1 LVSAAKRDNIPDSA
15 PGIAMRRV
23 AKEKEEMKALSIRC
37 GLTMSMLL
45 GCALLLSA
53 QESGK
58 RPIAFD
64 DMIKLHR
71 IAEPQVSRDGK
82 WVAYT
87 VSTPDLETN
96 RGVSNIWVV
105 STAGGAA
112 MQLTQSGHDSSAVW
126 SPDGKTLAFLSSRSA
141 DSQVYLLSMD
151 GGEAH
156 ALTKLST
163 GADIVKWSPDGK
175 TIAFTSS
182 VYPDCKDD
190 ECNKKRDEEKE
201 KNKVKAHVAEHLLYR
216 HWTHWNE
223 GKRSHL
229 FIVRA
234 DGITAPQ
241 DLTPGANY
249 DVPPDERGGPGDI
262 NFSPDGKEI
271 CFAAVTDKMEATST
285 NADLFIVPAGGGEPK
300 RITTQPGF
308 DGNPVYS
315 PDGKFI
321 AYHAQLAAGYE
332 ADRWRVLL
340 YDRAAGRI
348 ENLTE
353 TFDRSANELAWSPD
367 SKTIYF
373 TAENETQ
380 KPLYAMAAR
389 FGAEPKKVIADTYN
403 MAISFSAD
411 GKTLVF
417 ERTSLTL
424 PAELFA
430 ASSDG
435 SNVRQLTHQ
444 NDSMLSFM
452 EMNAPETFWFEGA
465 EGIKVQAMLIRPPR
479 FDATKKYPL
488 LVLLHG
494 GPQTMWS
501 NAWGYRWNA
510 QVFSAA
516 GYVTLMINR
525 RGSTG
530 YGQKFTDEITND
542 WGGRA
547 YVDVMN
553 GVDFTLKK
561 YPFVDE
567 SRMAAAGGS
576 YGGYMADWIAT
587 HTGRF
592 KAIVSHASVY
602 DKVSMYA
609 TEELWFEEHDMQG
622 TPWSNPESYKKW
634 APVTYAGELGK
645 FKTPTLVIAGERDYR
660 VPYTQSL
667 EFFSA
672 LQRQGVPSKLVVFPD
687 EGHWV
692 VKPQNSQFWYK
703 TFLDWLATYVK

>member
-1 LVSAAKRDNIPDSA
+1 
-15 PGIAMRRV
+15 MRRV
-23 AKEKEEMKALSIRC
+23 PKEKQEMKVFYVRC
-37 GLTMSMLL
+37 GLAILL
-45 GCALLLSA
+45 IVGCVFRVSA
-53 QESGK
+53 QESAK
-58 RPIAFD
+58 HPITFD
-64 DMIKLHR
+64 DLIKLHR
-71 IAEPQVSRDGK
+71 IAEPEVSKDGK

-87 VSTPDLETN
+87 LSTPDMEAN
-96 RGVSNIWVV
+96 RGASNIWVV
-105 STAGGAA
+105 PTTGGAA
-112 MQLTQSGHDSSAVW
+112 MQLTQSGHDSSPVW
-126 SPDGKTLAFLSSRSA
+126 APDGKTLAFLSSRNG

-190 ECNKKRDEEKE
+190 DCNGKRDAEKA
-201 KNKVKAHVAEHLLYR
+201 KSKVKAHVAEQLLYR
-216 HWTHWNE
+216 HWNEWSE

-229 FIVRA
+229 FVVPA
-234 DGITAPQ
+234 DGSAPPR

-249 DVPPDERGGPGDI
+249 DVPPPPLGLRGDEGDI

-271 CFAAVTDKMEATST
+271 CFTAVTDKMEAIST
-285 NADLFIVPAGGGEPK
+285 NADLFLVPVAGGAPK

-315 PDGKFI
+315 PDGKYI
-321 AYHAQLAAGYE
+321 AYHAQLTAGYE
-332 ADRWRVLL
+332 SDRWRVML
-340 YDRAAGRI
+340 YDRASGRI

-353 TFDRSANELAWSPD
+353 TFDRSAEGLAWSPD

-380 KPLYAMAAR
+380 KPVYAMAAR
-389 FGAEPKKVIADTYN
+389 NGAEPKKIIADTYN
-403 MAISFSAD
+403 TATSFSVD

-424 PAELFA
+424 PTELFA

-444 NDSMLSFM
+444 NEVNLVAL
-452 EMNAPETFWFEGA
+452 EMNAPETFWFDGA
-465 EGIKVQAMLIRPPR
+465 EGTKVQAMLIRPPK

-542 WGGRA
+542 WGGKA

-553 GVDFTLKK
+553 GVDYTLKK
-561 YPFVDE
+561 YPFADGT
-567 SRMAAAGGS
+567 RMAAAGGS

-609 TEELWFEEHDMQG
+609 TEELWFEEHDTQG
-622 TPWSNPESYKKW
+622 TPWSNPESYRKW

-687 EGHWV
+687 EGHWIL
-692 VKPQNSQFWYK
+692 KPQNAQFWYK
-703 TFLDWLATYVK
+703 TFLDWLAAYVK

>member
-1 LVSAAKRDNIPDSA
+1 MKRVLLRCSFASALLMAAGVSAF
-15 PGIAMRRV
+15 
-23 AKEKEEMKALSIRC
+23 
-37 GLTMSMLL
+37 
-45 GCALLLSA
+45 A
-53 QESGK
+53 QESSK
-58 RPIAFD
+58 HPISFA
-64 DMIKLHR
+64 DMIGMHR
-71 IAEPQVSRDGK
+71 VAEAEISRDGK

-87 VSTPDLETN
+87 VTTPDMDAN
-96 RGVSNIWVV
+96 RGASNIWVV
-105 STAGGAA
+105 ATTGGAE
-112 MQLTQSGHDSSAVW
+112 MQLTRSGHDSSPVW
-126 SPDGKTLAFLSSRSA
+126 SPDGKTLAFLSSRNG

-175 TIAFTSS
+175 TIAFTSA

-190 ECNKKRDEEKE
+190 DCNSKRVAEKE
-201 KNKVKAHVAEHLLYR
+201 KNKVKAHVAERLLYR
-216 HWTHWNE
+216 HWTHWSE

-229 FIVRA
+229 FVIPA
-234 DGITAPQ
+234 DGSASPR
-241 DLTPGANY
+241 DLTLGADY
-249 DVPPDERGGPGDI
+249 DIPPDERSGPGDL
-262 NFSPDGKEI
+262 NFSPDSKEL
-271 CFAAVTDKMEATST
+271 CFTAVTDRMEAIST
-285 NADLFIVPAGGGEPK
+285 NADLFTVPVAGGEAK
-300 RITTQPGF
+300 RITTQQGF

-315 PDGKFI
+315 PDGKYI
-321 AYHAQLAAGYE
+321 AYHAQLTGGYE
-332 ADRWRVLL
+332 ADRWRVML

-353 TFDRSANELAWSPD
+353 TFDRSAEELAWSPD

-373 TAENETQ
+373 SAENETQ
-380 KPLYAMAAR
+380 KPVYAMSPR
-389 FGAEPKKVIADTYN
+389 LGAEPKKLIADTFDN
-403 MAISFSAD
+403 AISLSAD
-411 GKTLVF
+411 GKTVAF
-417 ERTSLTL
+417 ERTSLTM
-424 PAELFA
+424 PAEVYA
-430 ASSDG
+430 AASDG
-435 SNVRQLTHQ
+435 SNVRQLSHQ
-444 NDSMLSFM
+444 NDSILTGL
-452 EMNAPETFWFEGA
+452 EMTAPETFWFEGA
-465 EGIKVQAMLIRPPR
+465 EATKVQAMLIRPPK

-542 WGGRA
+542 WGGKA

-561 YPFVDE
+561 YPFVDGT
-567 SRMAAAGGS
+567 RMAAAGGS

-602 DKVSMYA
+602 DKVAMYA

-645 FKTPTLVIAGERDYR
+645 YKTPTLVIAGERDYR

-692 VKPQNSQFWYK
+692 LKPQNSQFWYK
-703 TFLDWLATYVK
+703 TFLDWLALYVK

>member
-1 LVSAAKRDNIPDSA
+1 MVFH
-15 PGIAMRRV
+15 RRRS
-23 AKEKEEMKALSIRC
+23 MKAIIR
-37 GLTMSMLL
+37 GIVLFES
-45 GCALLLSA
+45 LLLACVLSVSA
-53 QESGK
+53 QEQAK
-58 RPIAFD
+58 HPITFA
-64 DMIKLHR
+64 DMIGMHR
-71 IAEPQVSRDGK
+71 ISEPQVSPDGK
-82 WVAYT
+82 LVAYT
-87 VSTPDLETN
+87 VATPDVDAN
-96 RGVSNIWVV
+96 RNASNIWVV
-105 STAGGAA
+105 STTGGAA
-112 MQLTQSGHDSSAVW
+112 MQLTQSGHDSSPVW
-126 SPDGKTLAFLSSRSA
+126 SPDGKTLAFLSSRGG

-151 GGEAH
+151 GGEAQK
-156 ALTKLST
+156 LTKLST
-163 GADIVKWSPDGK
+163 GADIVKWSLDGK

-190 ECNKKRDEEKE
+190 DCNSKRDAEKE
-201 KNKVKAHVAEHLLYR
+201 KNKVKAHVAGQLLYR

-229 FIVRA
+229 FVMAA
-234 DGITAPQ
+234 DGSGAPR
-241 DLTPGANY
+241 DLTAGANY

-271 CFAAVTDKMEATST
+271 CYTAATDKMEAIST
-285 NADLFIVPAGGGEPK
+285 NADLFIVPVTGGEAK
-300 RITTQPGF
+300 RITTNQGF

-315 PDGKFI
+315 PDGKYI
-321 AYHAQLAAGYE
+321 AYHAQLTAGYE
-332 ADRWRVLL
+332 SDRWRVML
-340 YDRAAGRI
+340 YDRQTGKI
-348 ENLTE
+348 ENLSE
-353 TFDRSANELAWSPD
+353 TFDRSADGLAWSAD

-373 TAENETQ
+373 TAENETLQ
-380 KPLYAMAAR
+380 PIYSLPACSC
-389 FGAEPKKVIADTYN
+389 GLPTKVIAEGFNTS
-403 MAISFSAD
+403 ISLSAD
-411 GKTLVF
+411 GKKLVF
-417 ERTSLTL
+417 ERTSLTM
-424 PAELFA
+424 PAEVFA
-430 ASSDG
+430 AASDG
-435 SNVRQLTHQ
+435 SNQRQLTHQ
-444 NDSMLSFM
+444 NDAILAGL
-452 EMNAPETFWFEGA
+452 EMNAPETFWFDGA
-465 EGIKVQAMLIRPPR
+465 GGTKVQAMLLRPPK
-479 FDATKKYPL
+479 FDASKKYPL

-510 QVFSAA
+510 QVFSAT

-542 WGGRA
+542 WGGKA

-553 GVDFTLKK
+553 GVDYMLKK
-561 YPFVDE
+561 YPFADGT
-567 SRMAAAGGS
+567 RMAAAGGS

-592 KAIVSHASVY
+592 KAIVSHAGVY

-622 TPWSNPESYKKW
+622 TPWTNPESYKKW

-645 FKTPTLVIAGERDYR
+645 FKTPTLVVAGERDYR

-687 EGHWV
+687 EGHWIL
-692 VKPQNSQFWYK
+692 KPQNAQFWYK

>member
-1 LVSAAKRDNIPDSA
+1 MKPILLRSVVVGALVLSDGFAIAAQEAAKH
-15 PGIAMRRV
+15 
-23 AKEKEEMKALSIRC
+23 
-37 GLTMSMLL
+37 
-45 GCALLLSA
+45 
-53 QESGK
+53 
-58 RPIAFD
+58 PITFD
-64 DMIKLHR
+64 DMIKMHR
-71 IAEPQVSRDGK
+71 VAEPRISPDGK

-87 VSTPDLETN
+87 VATPDMDAN
-96 RGVSNIWVV
+96 RNASNIWIVPT
-105 STAGGAA
+105 SGGAPS
-112 MQLTQSGHDSSAVW
+112 QLTQSGHDSSPVW
-126 SPDGKTLAFLSSRSA
+126 SPDGKALAFLSSRSG
-141 DSQVYLLSMD
+141 DSQVYLLSLE
-151 GGEAH
+151 GGEAQR
-156 ALTKLST
+156 LTKLST
-163 GADIVKWSPDGK
+163 GADLVKWSPDGK

-190 ECNKKRDEEKE
+190 DCNSKRDAEKE

-223 GKRSHL
+223 GKRAHL
-229 FIVRA
+229 FVVPA
-234 DGITAPQ
+234 DGSAAPR
-241 DLTPGANY
+241 DLTAGADY

-262 NFSPDGKEI
+262 NFSPDSKEL
-271 CFAAVTDKMEATST
+271 CFTAVTDKMEAIST
-285 NADLFIVPAGGGEPK
+285 NGDLYTVPVTGVILPL

-308 DGNPVYS
+308 DGEPAYS
-315 PDGKFI
+315 PDGKYI
-321 AYHAQLAAGYE
+321 AYHAQLTAGYE
-332 ADRWRVLL
+332 ADRWRVML
-340 YDRAAGRI
+340 YDRQTRKI

-353 TFDRSANELAWSPD
+353 GFDRSADELAWPAD

-380 KPLYAMAAR
+380 KPVYAMAAR
-389 FGAEPKKVIADTYN
+389 AGAEPKKIIADTYN
-403 MAISFSAD
+403 TAISFSKD
-411 GKTLVF
+411 GKTLAF
-417 ERTSLTL
+417 ERTNLTM
-424 PAELFA
+424 PAELFVA
-430 ASSDG
+430 TGDD
-435 SNVRQLTHQ
+435 SNAHQLTHY
-444 NDSMLSFM
+444 NDSILAAL
-452 EMNAPETFWFEGA
+452 EMNPAETFWFDGA
-465 EGIKVQAMLIRPPR
+465 EGTKVQAMLIRPPK

-510 QVFSAA
+510 EVFSAA

-553 GVDFTLKK
+553 GVDFALKK
-561 YPFVDE
+561 YPFIDGA
-567 SRMAAAGGS
+567 RMAAAGGS
-576 YGGYMADWIAT
+576 YGGYVADWIAT

-592 KAIVSHASVY
+592 KAIISHASVY
-602 DKVSMYA
+602 DKVAMYA

-622 TPWSNPESYKKW
+622 TPWTNPESYHKW
-634 APVTYAGELGK
+634 APVTYAGKLGE
-645 FKTPTLVIAGERDYR
+645 FKTPTLVICGERDYR

-667 EFFSA
+667 ELFSA

-692 VKPQNSQFWYK
+692 LKPQNSQFWYK
-703 TFLDWLATYVK
+703 TFLDWLALYVK

>member
-1 LVSAAKRDNIPDSA
+1 MN
-15 PGIAMRRV
+15 RV
-23 AKEKEEMKALSIRC
+23 ILRC
-37 GLTMSMLL
+37 GFVFVWFLAASISAFAQDGAKHPITFTDLISM
-45 GCALLLSA
+45 
-53 QESGK
+53 
-58 RPIAFD
+58 
-64 DMIKLHR
+64 HR
-71 IAEPQVSRDGK
+71 VAEPQVSPDGK
-82 WVAYT
+82 WVVYT
-87 VSTPDLETN
+87 VATPDMEAN
-96 RGVSNIWVV
+96 RNASNIWVV
-105 STAGGAA
+105 ATAGGAEI
-112 MQLTQSGHDSSAVW
+112 QLTRSGHDSSPVW
-126 SPDGKTLAFLSSRSA
+126 SPDGKSIAFLSSRSG
-141 DSQVYLLSMD
+141 DSQVYLLSTD

-156 ALTKLST
+156 PLTKLST
-163 GADIVKWSPDGK
+163 GADMVKWSPDGK

-190 ECNKKRDEEKE
+190 DCNSKRDAEKE
-201 KNKVKAHVAEHLLYR
+201 KSKVKAHVAEHLLYR
-216 HWTHWNE
+216 HWTHWTD

-229 FIVRA
+229 FVVSA
-234 DGITAPQ
+234 DGSGAPR
-241 DLTPGANY
+241 DLTAGADY
-249 DVPPDERGGPGDI
+249 DIPPDERSGPGDF

-271 CFAAVTDKMEATST
+271 CFTAVTDKIEAIST
-285 NADLFIVPAGGGEPK
+285 NADLFIVSAAGGEAK

-321 AYHAQLAAGYE
+321 AYHAQLTAGYE
-332 ADRWRVLL
+332 SDRWRVML
-340 YDRAAGRI
+340 YDRQSGKN
-348 ENLTE
+348 ENLSE
-353 TFDRSANELAWSPD
+353 GFDRSAEELAWSPE

-380 KPLYAMAAR
+380 KQVYAMATHA
-389 FGAEPKKVIADTYN
+389 GAPPKPIIADTYN
-403 MAISFSAD
+403 AAISLSAD
-411 GKTLVF
+411 GKTLAF
-417 ERTSLTL
+417 ERTSLTM
-424 PAELFA
+424 PGEVFA
-430 ASSDG
+430 AAGDG
-435 SNVRQLTHQ
+435 TNARQLTHQ
-444 NDSMLSFM
+444 NDKLLAGL

-465 EGIKVQAMLIRPPR
+465 EKTKVQAMMIRPPN
-479 FDATKKYPL
+479 FDASKKYPL

-530 YGQKFTDEITND
+530 YGQKFTDEIAND
-542 WGGRA
+542 WGGKA

-553 GVDFTLKK
+553 GVDSTLKK
-561 YPFVDE
+561 YTFIDGT
-567 SRMAAAGGS
+567 RMAAAGGS

-587 HTGRF
+587 HSGRF
-592 KAIVSHASVY
+592 KAIVSHASTY
-602 DKVSMYA
+602 DKVSMFA

-622 TPWSNPESYKKW
+622 TPWTNPETYKKW
-634 APVTYAGELGK
+634 SPSTYASELGK

-687 EGHWV
+687 EGHWIL
-692 VKPQNSQFWYK
+692 KPQNGQFWYK
-703 TFLDWLATYVK
+703 TFLDWMATYVK

>member
-1 LVSAAKRDNIPDSA
+1 MN
-15 PGIAMRRV
+15 RV
-23 AKEKEEMKALSIRC
+23 LLRC
-37 GLTMSMLL
+37 SFAF
-45 GCALLLSA
+45 ALLLAAGISVVA
-53 QESGK
+53 QEEAK
-58 RPIAFD
+58 HPITFA
-64 DMIKLHR
+64 DMIGMHR
-71 IAEPQVSRDGK
+71 VAEAQVSPDGK

-87 VSTPDLETN
+87 VTTPDMEAN
-96 RGVSNIWVV
+96 RGASNIWMVE
-105 STAGGAA
+105 TAGGAEL
-112 MQLTQSGHDSSAVW
+112 QLTRSGHDSSPVW
-126 SPDGKTLAFLSSRSA
+126 SPDGKVLAFLSSRSG
-141 DSQVYLLSMD
+141 DSQLYLLSMD

-156 ALTKLST
+156 PLTKLST

-190 ECNKKRDEEKE
+190 ECNRKRDAEKE

-216 HWTHWNE
+216 HWTHWND

-229 FIVRA
+229 FVVSA
-234 DGITAPQ
+234 DGSAAPR
-241 DLTPGANY
+241 DLTAGADY
-249 DVPPDERGGPGDI
+249 DTPPDERGAPGDI
-262 NFSPDGKEI
+262 NFSPDSKEL
-271 CFAAVTDKMEATST
+271 CFTAVTDAMEAIST
-285 NADLFIVPAGGGEPK
+285 NADLFIVPVAGGEAK
-300 RITTQPGF
+300 RITTQKGF

-315 PDGKFI
+315 PDGKYI
-321 AYHAQLAAGYE
+321 AYHAQLTPGYE
-332 ADRWRVLL
+332 SDRWRVML
-340 YDRAAGRI
+340 YDRQSGKS
-348 ENLTE
+348 ENISE
-353 TFDRSANELAWSPD
+353 GFDRSANELAWSPD
-367 SKTIYF
+367 SKTLYF
-373 TAENETQ
+373 IAENEAQ
-380 KPLYAMAAR
+380 MPVYAIMPRA
-389 FGAEPKKVIADTYN
+389 GAQPRQIVADGYN
-403 MAISFSAD
+403 MAVSFSSD

-417 ERTSLTL
+417 ERASLMM
-424 PAELFA
+424 PAEIFVA
-430 ASSDG
+430 EGDG
-435 SNVRQLTHQ
+435 GVARQLTHQ
-444 NDSMLSFM
+444 NTAILATL
-452 EMNAPETFWFEGA
+452 EMNAPETFWFDGA
-465 EGIKVQAMLIRPPR
+465 EGTKVQAMLIRPPR

-510 QVFSAA
+510 QVFSGA

-542 WGGRA
+542 WGGKA

-553 GVDFTLKK
+553 GVDYTLKK
-561 YPFVDE
+561 HSFIDE
-567 SRMAAAGGS
+567 NRMAAAGGS

-592 KAIVSHASVY
+592 KAIVSHASTY
-602 DKVSMYA
+602 DKVSMFA

-622 TPWSNPESYKKW
+622 TPWTNPESYKKW
-634 APVTYAGELGK
+634 SPSTYASELGK

-692 VKPQNSQFWYK
+692 LKPQNSQFWYK
-703 TFLDWLATYVK
+703 TFLDWLAAYVK